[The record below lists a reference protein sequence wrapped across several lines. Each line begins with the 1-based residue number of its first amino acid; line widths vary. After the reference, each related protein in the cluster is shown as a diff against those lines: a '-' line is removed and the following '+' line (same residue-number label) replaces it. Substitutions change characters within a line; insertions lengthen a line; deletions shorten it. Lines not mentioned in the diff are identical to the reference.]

1 MLARILPKH
10 HSRRR
15 RHLTRRIVPSF
26 FNSTL
31 RPMKIFAPPA
41 GFVLVQL
48 PTGPAWLRPK
58 SKEPILHL
66 WKKLNPKLPLRIV
79 ASRHPQRR
87 LYPGRAPVTALP
99 CSGLG
104 EIVVR
109 PCLHGGFWGKLAQ
122 DLYCGSHRARHEID
136 LAQKLHQEKVPTPYI
151 LAVCFYPAGPFYRI
165 DVLTSFVPD
174 SRDLASFLSTRPS
187 PLQRRRAFVA
197 VRKLLHRCAQHGI
210 RHHDLNARNILISG
224 LTTSPISAWL
234 LDVDAIRRES
244 GPSSNV
250 ATANQN
256 RLLRSLLKRS
266 RLGDLDFS
274 EKEIPKL
281 WREIFPTK

>member
-1 MLARILPKH
+1 MKTFSP
-10 HSRRR
+10 
-15 RHLTRRIVPSF
+15 PS
-26 FNSTL
+26 
-31 RPMKIFAPPA
+31 

-48 PTGPAWLRPK
+48 LTGPAWLRPK
-58 SKEPILHL
+58 SKEAILHL
-66 WKKLNPKLPLRIV
+66 LEKLNPKLPLRIV

-104 EIVVR
+104 EIIVR

-122 DLYCGSHRARHEID
+122 DLYCGSQRARREIN

-151 LAVCFYPAGPFYRI
+151 LAAFFYPAGPFYRI
-165 DVLTSFVPD
+165 DVVTSFVPD
-174 SRDLASFLSTRPS
+174 SRDLASFLATRPS

-197 VRKLLHRCAQHGI
+197 VRKLLHHCTQHGI
-210 RHHDLNARNILISG
+210 HHPDLNARNILISG
-224 LTTSPISAWL
+224 LSTQPISAWL
-234 LDVDAIRRES
+234 LDVDAIQQELD
-244 GPSSNV
+244 PASNL
-250 ATANQN
+250 AAANRN
-256 RLLRSLLKRS
+256 RLLRSLLKRA
-266 RLGDLDFS
+266 RLGDLGYS

>member
-1 MLARILPKH
+1 
-10 HSRRR
+10 
-15 RHLTRRIVPSF
+15 
-26 FNSTL
+26 
-31 RPMKIFAPPA
+31 MKIFAPPS

-99 CSGLG
+99 CPGLG
-104 EIVVR
+104 EIIVR

-122 DLYCGSHRARHEID
+122 DLYCGSHRARREID

-165 DVLTSFVPD
+165 DVLSSFVPD

-197 VRKLLHRCAQHGI
+197 VRKLLHHCTQHGI
-210 RHHDLNARNILISG
+210 RHPDLNARNILISG
-224 LTTSPISAWL
+224 LTTPPISAWL

-244 GPSSNV
+244 EPASNL
-250 ATANQN
+250 ATANRN
-256 RLLRSLLKRS
+256 RLLRSLLKRA
-266 RLGDLDFS
+266 RLGDLGFS

>member
-1 MLARILPKH
+1 
-10 HSRRR
+10 
-15 RHLTRRIVPSF
+15 
-26 FNSTL
+26 
-31 RPMKIFAPPA
+31 MKTFAPPS
-41 GFVLVQL
+41 GFILLQL

-58 SKEPILHL
+58 SKEPILNL
-66 WKKLNPKLPLRIV
+66 WKKLNPKLPFRIV
-79 ASRHPQRR
+79 ASRHPKRR
-87 LYPGRAPVTALP
+87 FYPGRAPVTALP
-99 CSGLG
+99 CSGLR

-109 PCLHGGFWGKLAQ
+109 PCLHGGFWGKFAQ
-122 DLYCGSHRARHEID
+122 DLYCGSQRARREID

-151 LAVCFYPAGPFYRI
+151 LAVFFYSAGPFYRV

-174 SRDLASFLSTRPS
+174 SRDLASFLSTRPN

-210 RHHDLNARNILISG
+210 RHPDLNARNILISG
-224 LTTSPISAWL
+224 LSTPPICAWL

-244 GPSSNV
+244 DPSAKV
-250 ATANQN
+250 ATANRN

-266 RLGDLDFS
+266 RLGDLGFS

-281 WREIFPTK
+281 WREVFPTK